1 MLVQGSRRFEEQT
14 VLVEGLGVDFPVP
27 LIDSFLFIVVEL
39 HIDLDFQLLLRIFFG
54 VCQLLPLENGSL
66 GDS

>member
-1 MLVQGSRRFEEQT
+1 M
-14 VLVEGLGVDFPVP
+14 LVEGLGVDFPVP